1 MQNTLAQRKVK
12 GKIENGFHGI
22 FSKALRKQRE
32 TISFKASTRL
42 QDRVKRFRKGGWF
55 WREFPEKGFVRKT
68 CYSLGNDWCYTPADG
83 WFNQHRERIPSSYE
97 RTGGYLATGSRLIS
111 RKTHPA
117 EVAQVLKNSKV
128 EEDTRERPINFED
141 EGVDVYQMSAI
152 SLMFDTLSTERLN
165 GCQISRYR
173 PFRGYQSV
181 RGSCS
186 QPNNFYFWWRSKSKE
201 VWHSPTLAEVCCQY
215 QRS

>member
-1 MQNTLAQRKVK
+1 MTDVTPQQMDDLISIAKGFPLLMKGLAATWR
-12 GKIENGFHGI
+12 
-22 FSKALRKQRE
+22 
-32 TISFKASTRL
+32 
-42 QDRVKRFRKGGWF
+42 QDRNWSPGKLIPLKLPKF
-55 WREFPEKGFVRKT
+55 WKIQKWRRTLEKG
-68 CYSLGNDWCYTPADG
+68 
-83 WFNQHRERIPSSYE
+83 
-97 RTGGYLATGSRLIS
+97 
-111 RKTHPA
+111 
-117 EVAQVLKNSKV
+117 
-128 EEDTRERPINFED
+128 PINFED

-186 QPNNFYFWWRSKSKE
+186 QPNNFYCWWRSKSKE